1 MRMLFH
7 LIAKRKPLGNIL
19 ELQSMLGRF
28 LYPMN
33 KKVIFLIGYLKFSL
47 FSLNEVFNQ
56 LVLKYLSAL
65 FLPGF
70 MVVFFTR
77 VAYNHILALVL
88 TVALIAASVYKGYT
102 DSFLLIVV
110 DAFSL
115 TVGFYFANRMMKRN
129 KKQS

>member
-1 MRMLFH
+1 M
-7 LIAKRKPLGNIL
+7 
-19 ELQSMLGRF
+19 
-28 LYPMN
+28 
-33 KKVIFLIGYLKFSL
+33 
-47 FSLNEVFNQ
+47 
-56 LVLKYLSAL
+56 VLKYLSAL
-65 FLPGF
+65 LLPGF

-102 DSFLLIVV
+102 DSFLLIVI

-115 TVGFYFANRMMKRN
+115 TLGFFLANQMMKRN

>member
-1 MRMLFH
+1 M
-7 LIAKRKPLGNIL
+7 
-19 ELQSMLGRF
+19 
-28 LYPMN
+28 
-33 KKVIFLIGYLKFSL
+33 
-47 FSLNEVFNQ
+47 
-56 LVLKYLSAL
+56 VLKYLSAL
-65 FLPGF
+65 LLPGF

-115 TVGFYFANRMMKRN
+115 TVGFYFANQMMKKNRN
-129 KKQS
+129 KQ

>member
-1 MRMLFH
+1 M
-7 LIAKRKPLGNIL
+7 
-19 ELQSMLGRF
+19 
-28 LYPMN
+28 
-33 KKVIFLIGYLKFSL
+33 
-47 FSLNEVFNQ
+47 
-56 LVLKYLSAL
+56 VLKYLSAL
-65 FLPGF
+65 ILPGF

-115 TVGFYFANRMMKRN
+115 TLGFYLANLMMKQN
-129 KKQS
+129 KKRQ

>member
-1 MRMLFH
+1 
-7 LIAKRKPLGNIL
+7 
-19 ELQSMLGRF
+19 
-28 LYPMN
+28 
-33 KKVIFLIGYLKFSL
+33 
-47 FSLNEVFNQ
+47 VFVV
-56 LVLKYLSAL
+56 VLKYLSAL
-65 FLPGF
+65 ILPGF

-115 TVGFYFANRMMKRN
+115 TLGFYLANKMMKRN
-129 KKQS
+129 KKRQ